1 MVNSQPNE
9 ISSDSDIIRKYEVL
23 EMTDFSDAF
32 TMQIYKDENFTQLV
46 TDQTVDVHTG
56 DELFVDI
63 SRKNLTFDNLRFIIY
78 SCFGKILT
86 FFNYLSYLIFHLIII
101 LFYIF

>member
-1 MVNSQPNE
+1 MVNSQPNQ
-9 ISSDSDIIRKYEVL
+9 ISSDSEIIRKYEVL

-46 TDQTVDVHTG
+46 TDESVDVHTG

-63 SRKNLTFDNLRFIIY
+63 SRKNLTFVNLRFIIY

-86 FFNYLSYLIFHLIII
+86 ISNNFNYLISLPNYHFI
-101 LFYIF
+101 L